1 MNDTHPT
8 LCIPELIRILMDV
21 KGLSWEEAWDITK
34 RCPLLRYLCIQLY
47 LKHIKSSFT
56 WLGWYVC
63 SVLNLCCLSLGA
75 SMCFKIPAFTF
86 FKVSVCQLQQIEW
99 VENSQLLSN
108 NVSNASALQYL
119 LPYLQWSLCIRLIPF
134 LMALLLEPLLT
145 QTTQFYQKH

>member
-21 KGLSWEEAWDITK
+21 KGLSWEKAWDITK
-34 RCPLLRYLCIQLY
+34 RWPPFALSVYSIISRTYKIIFYMIGVICMFCSKFLLFI
-47 LKHIKSSFT
+47 
-56 WLGWYVC
+56 
-63 SVLNLCCLSLGA
+63 LGA

-119 LPYLQWSLCIRLIPF
+119 LPYLQ
-134 LMALLLEPLLT
+134 
-145 QTTQFYQKH
+145 